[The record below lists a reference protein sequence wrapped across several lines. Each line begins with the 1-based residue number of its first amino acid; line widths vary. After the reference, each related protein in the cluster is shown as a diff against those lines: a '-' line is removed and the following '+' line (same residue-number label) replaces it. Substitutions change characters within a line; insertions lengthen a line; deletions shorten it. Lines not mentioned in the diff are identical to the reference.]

1 MDRVATGPPASQDE
15 RSFEQQ
21 LRDLNEALMVS
32 SVHQHE
38 LTDNAE
44 KAEAIARESEARFRT
59 LFELVPVAVYSC
71 DVAGVIQQFNRRAV
85 ELWGREPV
93 LSDPNQRF
101 CGSFKMFRSDGSLM
115 PHDQC
120 PMAEV
125 VSGKI
130 PEVSDAEVVIE
141 RLDGSRITAVVNI
154 RPMKNQFGKI
164 TGAINCFY
172 DISDRAE
179 FERERATLLANEQV
193 LRMDAEAANRSKDL
207 FLATLSHEVR
217 TPLNAILGWA
227 TILRDGRST
236 ATDIQEGLEVI
247 ERNCKAQAQLI
258 EDMLDISRIVSG
270 KMQLQICSC
279 ELAKIIIAAVDVVR
293 PAADAK
299 GVRLITTFDAADSQV
314 SCDTNRIQQVIW
326 NLLSNAV
333 KFTPAGGTVRITLT
347 RENSAA
353 QICVSDEGLGI
364 DPEFLPFVFDRFR
377 QADSSTRRKLGGLGL
392 GLSIVKQLVELHGG
406 TVSAESAGEGHGATF
421 TVNLPFQAIYTG
433 ETEAE
438 VTRRAD
444 KVPTAKLAPNR
455 LGGLRVLVVDDEP
468 DVRRLL
474 VKVLGEAG
482 AIVTAV
488 DSVAAALAAVKISHP
503 NVLVSDIAMPVHDG
517 YDLIRHVRATGLTA
531 TDLPAVA
538 LTAFAHK
545 EDQRQALLAGFQI
558 HVSKP
563 VNPHDLTAVVASLCG
578 RTG

>member
-1 MDRVATGPPASQDE
+1 MKSVTTGPPASQDD

-21 LRDLNEALMVS
+21 LRDVNEALIVS

-44 KAEAIARESEARFRT
+44 KAEAIARESEERFRT

-71 DVAGVIQQFNRRAV
+71 DIAGVIQQFNRRAV

-93 LSDPNQRF
+93 LGDPNQRF
-101 CGSFKMFRSDGSLM
+101 CGSFKMFHSNGSLL

-130 PEVSDAEVVIE
+130 PEVCDAEVVIE

-154 RPMKNQFGKI
+154 RPMKNQLGEI

-179 FERERATLLANEQV
+179 FERERAALLANEQV

-236 ATDIQEGLEVI
+236 ASDIQEGLEVI

-258 EDMLDISRIVSG
+258 DDMLDISRIVSG

-293 PAADAK
+293 PGADAK

-314 SCDTNRIQQVIW
+314 SCDQNRIQQVIW

-333 KFTPAGGTVRITLT
+333 KFTPAGGTVRITLA

-364 DPEFLPFVFDRFR
+364 DSEFLPFVFDRFR

-406 TVSAESAGEGHGATF
+406 TVSVESPGEGHGATF

-433 ETEAE
+433 EAEAE
-438 VTRRAD
+438 VIRRPD
-444 KVPTAKLAPNR
+444 KVATAKLAPNR
-455 LGGLRVLVVDDEP
+455 LSGLRVLVVDDEP

-531 TDLPAVA
+531 KDLPAVA

-563 VNPHDLTAVVASLCG
+563 VNPYDLTGVVASLCG